1 MPPVTDSAQKPSQ
14 GSGETAPDLEVRTSV
29 PAKTLLGWLDD
40 MLLIREFEVRTMQAY
55 QARKIGGFCH
65 IYIGQ
70 EAVAVGCTAAV
81 RHSDP
86 IVTAYR
92 DHGHALARGMDPKH
106 CMAEMYGRIG
116 GCAKGKGGSMH
127 MFDKPNNLYGG
138 HGIVGAQ
145 TPLGAGLAFA
155 GKYMDE
161 VIEER
166 PSEGVALCF
175 LGDGALNQGAF
186 HEALNLV
193 GLMDIPVIYVVEN
206 NGYSMGTSIER
217 GTTMSHQLVS
227 KALGYGILG
236 FEIEGMDVID
246 VHEQMS
252 SVVERC
258 RETSRPAWVDMKT
271 YRFKGHSM
279 SDPRK
284 YRTREEE
291 EHWEEGDPITRLRE
305 VLIASG
311 HLDQDGFKDRVR
323 TTKTLVKESIAWAE
337 ASEPPEIAELYHD
350 VYVEKFGPYS
360 GTSLPEMM
368 NDDASSNEGGA
379 L

>member
-1 MPPVTDSAQKPSQ
+1 MPPVTDPAQKPSQ
-14 GSGETAPDLEVRTSV
+14 GSGDATPDLEVRTSV

-55 QARKIGGFCH
+55 QERKIGGFCH

-92 DHGHALARGMDPKH
+92 DHGHALARGMDPKN

-206 NGYSMGTSIER
+206 NVYSMGTSIER

-236 FEIEGMDVID
+236 FEIEGMDVIE

-252 SVVERC
+252 AVVERC

-291 EHWEEGDPITRLRE
+291 EEWEEGDPITRLRE

-311 HLDQDGFKDRVR
+311 HLDGDGFKERVR
-323 TTKTLVKESIAWAE
+323 ATKKSVKESIAWAE

-360 GTSLPEMM
+360 GTSLPKMM

>member
-1 MPPVTDSAQKPSQ
+1 M
-14 GSGETAPDLEVRTSV
+14 
-29 PAKTLLGWLDD
+29 
-40 MLLIREFEVRTMQAY
+40 
-55 QARKIGGFCH
+55 
-65 IYIGQ
+65 
-70 EAVAVGCTAAV
+70 
-81 RHSDP
+81 
-86 IVTAYR
+86 
-92 DHGHALARGMDPKH
+92 
-106 CMAEMYGRIG
+106 
-116 GCAKGKGGSMH
+116 
-127 MFDKPNNLYGG
+127 
-138 HGIVGAQ
+138 
-145 TPLGAGLAFA
+145 
-155 GKYMDE
+155 
-161 VIEER
+161 
-166 PSEGVALCF
+166 
-175 LGDGALNQGAF
+175 
-186 HEALNLV
+186 
-193 GLMDIPVIYVVEN
+193 
-206 NGYSMGTSIER
+206 
-217 GTTMSHQLVS
+217 
-227 KALGYGILG
+227 
-236 FEIEGMDVID
+236 
-246 VHEQMS
+246 
-252 SVVERC
+252 VERC